1 MAFSSLLSNGLGSN
15 NRFGGEPLPV
25 PKVTTR
31 NHYFWHMKQKA
42 RRLIID
48 TMNLSLLHRPILRL
62 IGVSVWLIASVPTV
76 LDVLRYPHE
85 TTAARLI
92 VWVIAFGL
100 FGVSFW
106 ITSSVTSDFTYKGR
120 SNRALYVPLIA
131 LQTVATLVMLYLIP
145 CYSIGIL
152 LVIVAWQL
160 PSLLAPWPTL
170 IWLLAQTA
178 ALSTILYL
186 GHLSNLTMFATN
198 TSLGF
203 QLFAFVTATI
213 AKRESRARQ
222 ELMRT
227 NAELRATRELLEE
240 SSRVNE
246 RARMSGDLHDILG
259 HNLTAL
265 NIHLEVAKHVC
276 KGKALTHVEK
286 SQALAKSILQDVRSV
301 VSAVQGEAEI
311 DMRGAIEELVA
322 ELPFPRIHLDVCAP
336 LRVAN
341 PACAHTIL
349 RCVQEVITNTLR
361 HSNAKNLWIRIE
373 KTNSD
378 IEVRVRDDGRG
389 AKSIEMGNGLLG
401 MRKRLE
407 QIGGRIQ
414 FDSAHG
420 QGFRV
425 DAWVP
430 ITEAVS

>member
-1 MAFSSLLSNGLGSN
+1 M
-15 NRFGGEPLPV
+15 
-25 PKVTTR
+25 
-31 NHYFWHMKQKA
+31 
-42 RRLIID
+42 
-48 TMNLSLLHRPILRL
+48 LRL
-62 IGVSVWLIASVPTV
+62 IGVSSWLIASVPTV
-76 LDVLRYPHE
+76 LDVLRHPRQTSAE
-85 TTAARLI
+85 RLI
-92 VWVIAFGL
+92 VWTVAFGL
-100 FGVSFW
+100 FGLSFG
-106 ITSSVTSDFTYKGR
+106 ITSSATSDFSHNR
-120 SNRALYVPLIA
+120 RIERALHVPLIA
-131 LQTVATLVMLYLIP
+131 LQTAATLVMVYLIP

-160 PSLLAPWPTL
+160 PLLLPLWPTL
-170 IWLLAQTA
+170 LWLLAQTA
-178 ALSTILYL
+178 ALATILYL

-213 AKRESRARQ
+213 AKRESQARHD
-222 ELMRT
+222 LMRA

-240 SSRVNE
+240 SSRVSE
-246 RARMSGDLHDILG
+246 RARISSDLHDILG

-276 KGKALTHVEK
+276 ESKALNHVEK
-286 SQALAKSILQDVRSV
+286 SQALAKSILRDVRAV
-301 VSAVQGEAEI
+301 VSAVQGDAEI
-311 DMRGAIEELVA
+311 DMRRAIEELVGD
-322 ELPFPRIHLDVCAP
+322 LPFPIHLDVCEH

-361 HSNAKNLWIRIE
+361 HSDARNLWIRIQ
-373 KTNSD
+373 KTAND

-389 AKSIEMGNGLLG
+389 AKSIELGNGLLG

-407 QIGGRIQ
+407 SIGGRIQ
-414 FDSAHG
+414 FESAHG

-430 ITEAVS
+430 ITETAS